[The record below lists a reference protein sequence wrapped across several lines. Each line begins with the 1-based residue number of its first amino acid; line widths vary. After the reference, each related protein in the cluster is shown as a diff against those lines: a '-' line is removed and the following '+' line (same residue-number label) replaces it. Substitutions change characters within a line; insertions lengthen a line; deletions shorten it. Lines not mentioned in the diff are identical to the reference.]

1 MVQWKVVEIF
11 LKTPIIPYYVVSG
24 LMRYEYQRNYEDLAS
39 VVRRIRKINS
49 AAGERTFISENLS
62 SRVRVGLMVSRRL
75 LLRT

>member
-1 MVQWKVVEIF
+1 
-11 LKTPIIPYYVVSG
+11 
-24 LMRYEYQRNYEDLAS
+24 MRYEYQRNYEDLAS